1 MGYYTDRLQKKRAK
15 ASQER
20 RIGYAQSARQH
31 VKEEAEHWRK
41 EAKLAAVTG
50 QYDYAIECW
59 NMVAA
64 MNDAY
69 AGATHE
75 VLQRRKAM
83 GY

>member
-31 VKEEAEHWRK
+31 AKEEAEHWRK
-41 EAKLAAVTG
+41 EAKQAAASG

-59 NMVAA
+59 DMVTA
-64 MNDAY
+64 MNDVC

-75 VLQRRKAM
+75 ILQRRKAM
-83 GY
+83 GF